1 MAEEQGSIGDGQA
14 QVDGQEGLGDLNG
27 ESAKTIQGS
36 AAPAGKA
43 FATGLTAQPLDAVRA
58 AFAVPDQSM
67 KRRVG
72 VAKVV
77 AVWIRARV
85 SRGADGFA
93 LAARTLA
100 FTPRQHIGFTN
111 MTSEGRGMRAST
123 HGAIV
128 GSARLEGT
136 RRFAFG

>member
-1 MAEEQGSIGDGQA
+1 MVEEQGGIGDGQA
-14 QVDGQEGLGDLNG
+14 QVDGQEDLSDLSG
-27 ESAKTIQGS
+27 RSAEAIQS
-36 AAPAGKA
+36 RAAPAGKA

-72 VAKVV
+72 VAKLV

-100 FTPRQHIGFTN
+100 FTPRQHIRFTN
-111 MTSEGRGMRAST
+111 MTSEGHGMRAST
-123 HGAIV
+123 HGATV